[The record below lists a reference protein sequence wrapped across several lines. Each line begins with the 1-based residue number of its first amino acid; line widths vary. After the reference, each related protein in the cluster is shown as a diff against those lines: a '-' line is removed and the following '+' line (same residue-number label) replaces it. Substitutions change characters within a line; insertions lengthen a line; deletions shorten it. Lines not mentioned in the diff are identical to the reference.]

1 AVIVGREIII
11 SALRE
16 WMAEV
21 GHRASV
27 AVSYIGK
34 IKTTLQMTA
43 IIVLLANIPL
53 LLPVGYIALAGAAAL
68 TLWSMVLYL
77 RAAWP
82 FLLPKAPD

>member
-1 AVIVGREIII
+1 
-11 SALRE
+11 LRE

-21 GHRASV
+21 GQRASV
-27 AVSYIGK
+27 AVSSIGK

-43 IIVLLANIPL
+43 IIVLLANITVL
-53 LLPVGYIALAGAAAL
+53 RPVGFIALAGAAAL

-82 FLLPKAPD
+82 YLLPDSSEK